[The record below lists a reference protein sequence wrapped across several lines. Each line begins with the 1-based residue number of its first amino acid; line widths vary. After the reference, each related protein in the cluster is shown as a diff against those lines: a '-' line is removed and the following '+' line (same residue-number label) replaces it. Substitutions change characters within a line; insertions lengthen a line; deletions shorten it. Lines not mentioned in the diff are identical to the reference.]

1 MATEVVSAREYSST
15 RNTSNAVRGEAR
27 TVGGVTENGYS
38 AALKRSILA
47 YEHKQRQEW
56 NEAMAYYDSDGN
68 QLNRRQGKK
77 HDAVPVYDKDIPKD
91 ANGNPRDDIIFT
103 HNHPDAIGKTGYGS
117 IGNSFTPDDMVVAVK
132 FNAKEMRAVTP
143 NYTFSFKRPKGGW
156 GVKQAAVRRAF
167 KNAQEQVLSE
177 GQYYYERARMT
188 DVANE
193 RYMAT
198 YWHKVNK
205 LVAKELGW
213 NYTKKKG

>member
-1 MATEVVSAREYSST
+1 MAQEVTTAREYSTT

-27 TVGGVTENGYS
+27 TVEGATENGYS
-38 AALKRSILA
+38 AALKRAILS

-91 ANGNPRDDIIFT
+91 ANGNRRDDIIFT

-117 IGNSFTPDDMVVAVK
+117 IGNSFTPDDMVMAVK
-132 FNAKEMRAVTP
+132 FKAKEMRAVTP
-143 NYTFSFKRPKGGW
+143 SYTFSFKRPQGGW
-156 GVKQAAVRRAF
+156 NAKQSEVRRAYED
-167 KNAQEQVLSE
+167 AMRRVREDGE
-177 GQYYYERARMT
+177 YYYGRARMT

-205 LVAKELGW
+205 IVAKKFGW
-213 NYTKKKG
+213 NYSKKKG